1 MGRRRARKKLREAAS
16 DLLMVSN
23 ELALRARGD
32 CVSADE
38 ARELAN
44 RIREAVGM
52 IAVVTYELEDS
63 LAGTST
69 SQE

>member
-1 MGRRRARKKLREAAS
+1 MGRRRARKKLRQAAS
-16 DLLMVSN
+16 DLLTVAN
-23 ELALRARGD
+23 ELALRPRGD

-52 IAVVTYELEDS
+52 IAVVAYELEDS
-63 LAGTST
+63 LAGAST